1 VIATATFLILPFI
14 LPYNRKTRRLVDTT
28 PSNNDPIRRRIPYQ
42 QPHRSS
48 NKKTMKIKAP
58 LLLLWS
64 GLVTKTGAA
73 EAVAAVAAAAGG
85 SHSATTSM
93 TEEPQGPTTTTR
105 LSEDGLGNNKVQ
117 NTRSLQTTTTPN
129 YRARYV
135 GRFVDFR
142 DSEYCFSGEITMQIA
157 CAGTITLDRTSSPN
171 IVCTDLVASSALE
184 TVDVA
189 GDVPTKN
196 GMRCVSTCTDDNC
209 ASFYT
214 VSTLL
219 DLIGVENN
227 DFGGAVYYECS
238 GDAMEDVTSR
248 IWFEPTNGSGCNATT
263 SIPDASTSQWHI
275 LQSGVACDGS
285 EYSYDP
291 YYFECGRGYVASLQF
306 GLTIPSDVFRC
317 IDFGEGCGG
326 DPGPACTNT
335 FDPIYITTVA
345 QNLPPACLET
355 APGTTIAAPATAP
368 VPASS
373 SSGVGYTA
381 TFRAAWGVLFQDA
394 TSDCASENPTV
405 TIVCERGST
414 IEHKTATTGA
424 STTTTTCT
432 KPSPDTLKCT
442 DSRLGPA
449 ANLALATI
457 DYVSVVVW
465 HVCCLCAYAPVHF
478 LTPIAHLISTTTSA

>member
-1 VIATATFLILPFI
+1 MMMLKAT
-14 LPYNRKTRRLVDTT
+14 
-28 PSNNDPIRRRIPYQ
+28 
-42 QPHRSS
+42 
-48 NKKTMKIKAP
+48 
-58 LLLLWS
+58 LLLLWN

-73 EAVAAVAAAAGG
+73 EAVAAAGG
-85 SHSATTSM
+85 SHSGTNM
-93 TEEPQGPTTTTR
+93 IEEPHGTTTTTQ
-105 LSEDGLGNNKVQ
+105 LPKDGLGNNNKDQ

-142 DSEYCFSGEITMQIA
+142 PSELCFSGEIAIQIA
-157 CAGTITLDRTSSPN
+157 CAGTMTLDRTSSPN
-171 IVCTDLVASSALE
+171 IVCTDLVARSALA
-184 TVDVA
+184 TVDTA
-189 GDVPTKN
+189 DELPTQN

-214 VSTLL
+214 ISTLS

-248 IWFEPTNGSGCNATT
+248 IWFEPTDGSGCNATT
-263 SIPDASTSQWHI
+263 SNPDASTSQWHI
-275 LQSGVACDGS
+275 LQSGVACGGS

-291 YYFECGRGYVASLQF
+291 YYFECGRGYVASLQL

-317 IDFGEGCGG
+317 IDFGKGCDG

-335 FDPIYITTVA
+335 FDPVYITAEA

-355 APGTTIAAPATAP
+355 APGTTIAAPTPAP

-373 SSGVGYTA
+373 SGPGYTA
-381 TFRAAWGVLFQDA
+381 TFRAAWGVLFEES
-394 TSDCASENPTV
+394 TSDCASDNPTV

-457 DYVSVVVW
+457 DYVSVFVW
-465 HVCCLCAYAPVHF
+465 HVCLCVYSPVHF
-478 LTPIAHLISTTTSA
+478 LTPNVYLCAIPHYRGLTDLHGPRVADYDHAISRHE